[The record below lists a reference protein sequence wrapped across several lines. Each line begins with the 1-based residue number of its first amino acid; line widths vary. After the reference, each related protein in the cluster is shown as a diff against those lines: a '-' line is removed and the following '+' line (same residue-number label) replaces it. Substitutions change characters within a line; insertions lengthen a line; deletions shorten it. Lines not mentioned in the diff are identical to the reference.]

1 MGLFSNLGRRF
12 FLQML
17 GAFGLVA
24 TTEATTGCSQT
35 SDDSASSDNDLTLDG
50 YEYVVV
56 GSGAGG
62 GPLAANL
69 ARAGHKVLLLEAG
82 EDKGQKLDYQVP
94 AMHLQ
99 STEDPEMSWDF
110 FVKHYSDGGR
120 AQKDSKFTWETP
132 DGKRVTNEQL
142 GGKAP
147 PAGSKPL
154 GILYPRC
161 GTLGGCTAH
170 NALVT
175 VYPHESDWDGIANM
189 LARSS
194 DADDQAAAGAWR
206 PDKMRRYY
214 QILERAE
221 YLADGNLSADGH
233 GLKGWLGV
241 NRTNTSSAG
250 FDTKLLS
257 IIAGA
262 AFAAGHGLISDL
274 GQLFGLMKRDLN
286 QNGAARDEVEGIFSI
301 PLAMSRK
308 AKVDDSVNDDTPMK
322 RNGPREFLLDTVAK
336 GYPLKIMT
344 GCFATRIVFED
355 APGDDGKL
363 KAKGVEFVQATSVY
377 KADPRAPKDGKVTQE
392 KSLALASREVIV
404 CAGAYN
410 TPQLLKLLG
419 VGPQDELEDPK
430 LGIKVRIPLK
440 GVGTNLQDRYE
451 VGVVSE
457 VKDDFSS
464 VAACQPLT
472 QNDPCVGQWK
482 QGQGVYNTN
491 GATIGVVQKSSVA
504 EKDCDLIIFGGPAR
518 FKGYYPGYAR
528 DAVANKKTFTWAILK
543 AHTRNTAGYVKLQS
557 TNPLD
562 PPEINFRYF
571 DDGNGD
577 WQKDLQAV
585 AEGVKFARAA
595 GSKAGDL
602 MLQDVPLIGGQ
613 YAEQI
618 PGQDQYGDD
627 ASVKE
632 FIKNEAWGHHASCTC
647 PIGVSGDENAVLDG
661 KFRVRGTSNLRV
673 VDASVFPKIPG
684 FFIVVPIYMISEK
697 ATDDILEDAGSRR
710 RVS

>member
-1 MGLFSNLGRRF
+1 
-12 FLQML
+12 ML
-17 GAFGLVA
+17 GAFGLAA
-24 TTEATTGCSQT
+24 TTEVAAGCSPS
-35 SDDSASSDNDLTLDG
+35 SDDASGSDDALTLDG

-69 ARAGHKVLLLEAG
+69 ARAGHRVLLLEAG
-82 EDKGQKLDYQVP
+82 EDKGTKLDYQIP

-99 STEDPEMSWDF
+99 STEDPEMAWSF
-110 FVKHYSDGGR
+110 FVKHYSDAAR
-120 AQKDSKFTWETP
+120 AQKDSKFTWQTP
-132 DGKRVTNEQL
+132 DGKLVTNEHL
-142 GGKAP
+142 AGAAP
-147 PAGSKPL
+147 PPGSKPL

-175 VYPHESDWDGIANM
+175 VYPHESDWEGIANM
-189 LARSS
+189 LAGSG
-194 DADDQAAAGAWR
+194 DADDRAAAGTWR
-206 PDKMRRYY
+206 AATMRRYY

-221 YLADGNLSADGH
+221 YLGDGNIDAQGH

-286 QNGAARDEVEGIFSI
+286 AGAAGRDTTEGIFSI

-308 AKVDDSVNDDTPMK
+308 SKVDDSVNDNTPMK

-336 GYPLKIMT
+336 GHPLTIMT
-344 GCFATRIVFED
+344 GCFATRIVFDD
-355 APGDDGKL
+355 APGPDGKL
-363 KAKGVEFVQATSVY
+363 HARGVEFVRATGIY
-377 KADPRAPKDGKVTQE
+377 KADLRAPKDGSITQE

-410 TPQLLKLLG
+410 TPQLLKLSG
-419 VGPQDELEDPK
+419 VGPREELEDPK
-430 LGIKVRIPLK
+430 LGIKVRLPLK

-451 VGVVSE
+451 IGVVSE
-457 VKDDFSS
+457 VADDFSS
-464 VAACQPLT
+464 IEGCQPGT

-482 QGQGVYNTN
+482 NGQGVYNTN
-491 GATIGVVQKSSVA
+491 GATIGVVKKSSVA

-518 FKGYYPGYAR
+518 FKGYYPGYAH
-528 DAVANKKTFTWAILK
+528 DAIANKKTFTWAILK
-543 AHTRNTAGYVKLQS
+543 AHTRNTAGYVKLAS
-557 TNPLD
+557 NNPLD

-571 DDGNGD
+571 DDGSGD

-585 AEGVKFARAA
+585 AEGVAFARGA
-595 GSKAGDL
+595 GDKAGDL
-602 MLQDVPLIGGQ
+602 MLQDIPLIGGQ
-613 YAEQI
+613 YAERI
-618 PGQDQYGDD
+618 PGKDKYGDD
-627 ASVKE
+627 ASIKS
-632 FIKNEAWGHHASCTC
+632 FIQNEAWGHHASCTC
-647 PIGVSGDENAVLDG
+647 PIGVSSDGGAVLDG

-697 ATDDILEDAGSRR
+697 ATDDILEAAGERR
-710 RVS
+710 RV